1 MMLGLLAIWIVEWS
15 DFSLTKTHFFDYAHP
30 VVAKIG
36 DDVASANLNSFYSAP
51 VSSEFLS
58 AVGAVCVVCTRFDMH
73 LSKIIRVLTYV
84 KYTVLVYGIQ
94 NLRRK

>member
-51 VSSEFLS
+51 VSS
-58 AVGAVCVVCTRFDMH
+58 
-73 LSKIIRVLTYV
+73 
-84 KYTVLVYGIQ
+84 
-94 NLRRK
+94 